1 MAEHKC
7 PSCGEVVPSEIGQ
20 HADNLLSGTASC
32 PHCGKEVTLETG
44 ASAGGG
50 SAGGASAGGGSATSD
65 YETAEAAPPGR
76 SEDAESFSGHEDA
89 AGLAQELRDKPQ

>member
-1 MAEHKC
+1 MAEHEC

-32 PHCGKEVTLETG
+32 PHCGKEVTLETD
-44 ASAGGG
+44 A
-50 SAGGASAGGGSATSD
+50 SAGGASAGGGPATSD
-65 YETAEAAPPGR
+65 FETAEAAPPGR